1 MFFHPNGTVKKLVFN
16 MKEGKH
22 MLKNKRVVKALTIGL
37 ATVLAT
43 PSMTAFAAA
52 PGDTPTADD
61 NQADLTV
68 DVVKEPVAVASE
80 NEQAIKDA
88 SKLTDDAQKAEQK
101 VYNDAYFSQVPF
113 DEEWNDDLADVALD
127 EYDEQTRVVV
137 PSQQFPGF
145 KVVEPDDSANE
156 FDENAGDHLDDA
168 SGILDQGE
176 KDLTDKLE
184 EFEEKIDEVNTAKDN
199 ADTAQANATAEAM
212 KAEGAETAA
221 NAAGTSAAARP
232 QEAIAKEAAD
242 KAAEY
247 AGEAQDE
254 ATKSYNAYLE
264 AKAKYEEAETI
275 AKNANEAADKAVD
288 ASLEDAKV
296 AAEFAKQAEKDA
308 EALKVEMEI
317 ALAKARG
324 TQAYYQ
330 GELTRIENRLNELAS
345 EKQQLD
351 SDYAHAHAMYD
362 KETQAWRDA
371 FDAVSEARK
380 ALSEAPSGWDIFVDE
395 MKVRALEKALV
406 AAEKVLWDDG
416 KAFFDANDKANSLKI
431 KKELQDAYDL
441 IKEAY
446 EGKENQALKDAIQND
461 INVIDGNISTLKEK
475 YGNNIGEIQDTLLS
489 NTATDEAKET
499 AIISLVNN
507 ISKLDNASRFDTEL
521 FDGALYVVTD
531 AEGNKKFYTYKVE
544 NGVIKVAEVTENIQ
558 KIADAI
564 IVKGT
569 DGKTALTQA
578 ELELAIAAREE
589 GANYVIVDKGETKE
603 VPYSITTGYDITYTE
618 TTTETKDITR
628 GTETKYDKYEQTG
641 KLTVVVGRNYYGPIT
656 KTYDVEYYTVAI
668 RNHWGDIVGWSFDWC
683 VLENKGFYVDHVP
696 FTEKFGRDADFRKTQ
711 IVLNNVEV
719 TTTGTV
725 SKTISVD
732 EYDDY
737 CTKTGFTVVKTNKDE
752 GTNPVNVY
760 NLYFNVGVEEGVTD
774 LEALKA
780 KIGEGN
786 ILKYEVT
793 ETIPGESVTKIKVM
807 YNTVDTTKQHMNWY
821 EKVTPEEKGFDFEE
835 YDYTFDYG
843 SRQYSVGEGTLKW
856 NNYYG
861 WEIAVRVDVWGNY
874 VFKPISELSGNNSQ
888 KVVKF
893 REVLYKTEEEVKAEK
908 KSYTHG
914 KLFWSEKEVQKTS
927 DPKNVY
933 TVYYSVDGSETPAQ
947 YSTSYTSGE
956 FAGIDSLSD
965 LNADRTNKSNNLG
978 TVEDYNEKKA
988 AYEEAKD
995 EADAAWKKFVES
1007 KKNRDIT
1014 GINLWK
1020 ARKELNEAIGA
1031 KKKAEADLARAE
1043 WNFYWQ
1049 DLKTAGAKAALDDIT
1064 GKLAYNAGATAYNQG
1079 AKQIAN
1085 MNLQAAKA
1093 KVGEY
1098 TYKANVAKK
1107 LAVDAKKARR
1117 AAVKAREAI
1126 KKIKASNLGADAL
1139 EAAYAEL
1146 EVAEQTYKDAQAAA
1160 DLAAEEAK
1168 VALQAYNNVVNRI
1181 NALVAAENA
1190 AAAGAG
1196 EGEGAGEAT
1205 TGGAVVLTTVPTGE
1219 EVPGAPAAPAAGGAG
1234 VAANVAPAAVEAA
1247 TTDITTPDT
1256 ALAAAVPED
1265 NKAKD
1270 DLTQIMPQA
1279 PALVADI
1286 ADTEHLTWWWL
1297 LVVAVL
1303 GGTGYAMYKKFQT
1316 KKEEK
1321 VTK

>member
-1 MFFHPNGTVKKLVFN
+1 
-16 MKEGKH
+16 

-52 PGDTPTADD
+52 PSDTPTADD
-61 NQADLTV
+61 NQADLTA

-101 VYNDAYFSQVPF
+101 VYNDAYFAQVPF

-127 EYDEQTRVVV
+127 EYDEQTRVLA

-156 FDENAGDHLDDA
+156 FDENAGNHLDDA

-184 EFEEKIDEVNTAKDN
+184 EFEEKIDEVNTAKGN

-232 QEAIAKEAAD
+232 QEAVAKDAAD

-296 AAEFAKQAEKDA
+296 AAEFAKQAEADA
-308 EALKVEMEI
+308 KALKIEMEI
-317 ALAKARG
+317 ALGKARG

-362 KETQAWRDA
+362 IETQAWRDA

-406 AAEKVLWDDG
+406 AAEKVLWADG
-416 KAFFDANDKANSLKI
+416 KDFFDANDKANSLKI

-489 NTATDEAKET
+489 NTATDEDKET

-521 FDGALYVVTD
+521 FDGALYVVAD
-531 AEGNKKFYTYKVE
+531 ADGNKKFYTYKVE
-544 NGVIKVAEVTENIQ
+544 NGVIKVAEVTQNVQ

-656 KTYDVEYYTVAI
+656 KTYDVEYYRVAI
-668 RNHWGDIVGWSFDWC
+668 RDYWGDFVGWSFDWC

-793 ETIPGESVTKIKVM
+793 GTIPGEKVTKTQVM
-807 YNTVDTTKQHMNWY
+807 YDYVDETKQHMYWY
-821 EKVTPEEKGFDFEE
+821 EMVNPSTRKLDFEE
-835 YDYTFDYG
+835 FDYTYDRG
-843 SRQYSVGEGTLKW
+843 GKQYSYNDGTLLWDSKVDSRAGKYKGGW
-856 NNYYG
+856 YYIG
-861 WEIAVRVDVWGNY
+861 SNGKKKYLN
-874 VFKPISELSGNNSQ
+874 ELAKSGACP
-888 KVVKF
+888 VVKV
-893 REVLYKTEEEVKAEK
+893 REVLYKTPEEIKEEK
-908 KSYTHG
+908 NSYTG
-914 KLFWSEKEVQKTS
+914 NKLFWREVPGFEVGS
-927 DPKNVY
+927 DDQTVY
-933 TVYYSVDGSETPAQ
+933 TVYYSRESSETPAQ

-956 FAGIDSLSD
+956 FAGIDSLSG
-965 LNADRTNKSNNLG
+965 LNTDRTNKSNNLG

-1168 VALQAYNNVVNRI
+1168 AALQAYNNVVNRI

-1190 AAAGAG
+1190 AAGAG
-1196 EGEGAGEAT
+1196 EGEGAGEDETT
-1205 TGGAVVLTTVPTGE
+1205 TGGAVVLATVPTGE

-1256 ALAAAVPED
+1256 ALSAAVPED

-1279 PALVADI
+1279 PALAADI

>member
-1 MFFHPNGTVKKLVFN
+1 MFFHPNGTVKKLVIN

-156 FDENAGDHLDDA
+156 FDENAGDHLDGA

-380 ALSEAPSGWDIFVDE
+380 ALSEAPSQWEIIGDTW
-395 MKVRALEKALV
+395 KVQALEKALV
-406 AAEKVLWDDG
+406 AAEKVLWADG

-446 EGKENQALKDAIQND
+446 DGKLEENQKLEDAIQNEID
-461 INVIDGNISTLKEK
+461 VIDGEIADLKEK
-475 YGNNIGEIQDTLLS
+475 YGDNIGEIQATLL
-489 NTATDEAKET
+489 NAEATEEDKEAAVKNL
-499 AIISLVNN
+499 INN
-507 ISKLDNASRFDTEL
+507 ITSLSNAERFETNL
-521 FDGALYVVTD
+521 FEGALYKVTD
-531 AEGNKKFYTYKVE
+531 ADGKTQFYTYE
-544 NGVIKVAEVTENIQ
+544 IRNGVIYVAKVTETVENKIEYIVSTVEPTYADYNTKEELEAAIAEGLLDGTYYYDEVT
-558 KIADAI
+558 
-564 IVKGT
+564 GT
-569 DGKTALTQA
+569 ITDSRPTGK
-578 ELELAIAAREE
+578 
-589 GANYVIVDKGETKE
+589 
-603 VPYSITTGYDITYTE
+603 YDITYTE
-618 TTTETKDITR
+618 TELKR
-628 GTETKYDKYEQTG
+628 GYDNKYDVEGQTG
-641 KLTVVVGRNYYGPIT
+641 KVIVDVTKYYG
-656 KTYDVEYYTVAI
+656 YYTDTVTHTFDVIYITDDSTGNKVWAFYYDEGGRFKNDWYLLSYSNLTAIFPNLKNARNTNDVLSHIYLDNINVTMKDVAEE
-668 RNHWGDIVGWSFDWC
+668 DLYKYS
-683 VLENKGFYVDHVP
+683 NKANYSATALYADTEVP
-696 FTEKFGRDADFRKTQ
+696 TT
-711 IVLNNVEV
+711 VYTLVSNVKSI
-719 TTTGTV
+719 TG
-725 SKTISVD
+725 
-732 EYDDY
+732 
-737 CTKTGFTVVKTNKDE
+737 TNKDE
-752 GTNPVNVY
+752 LIAQAGDNFLTWRTIKIPGKVSSEEVVVDLNSPTTHMWNMAPELENGKPKYKCVLEYLNGKTFTYDPEADEQDNTLRWHNSRFGGGYWEVYTKQYGTTDWWKATIGLDEKYQYNHLVKEYNKTKTVNVE
-760 NLYFNVGVEEGVTD
+760 VD
-774 LEALKA
+774 
-780 KIGEGN
+780 GE
-786 ILKYEVT
+786 
-793 ETIPGESVTKIKVM
+793 
-807 YNTVDTTKQHMNWY
+807 VDGY
-821 EKVTPEEKGFDFEE
+821 
-835 YDYTFDYG
+835 
-843 SRQYSVGEGTLKW
+843 
-856 NNYYG
+856 
-861 WEIAVRVDVWGNY
+861 I
-874 VFKPISELSGNNSQ
+874 
-888 KVVKF
+888 
-893 REVLYKTEEEVKAEK
+893 
-908 KSYTHG
+908 
-914 KLFWSEKEVQKTS
+914 
-927 DPKNVY
+927 
-933 TVYYSVDGSETPAQ
+933 VYYKGTGETT
-947 YSTSYTSGE
+947 STTQVTTYTSGE
-956 FAGIDSLSD
+956 FAGIDSLSA
-965 LNADRTNKSNNLG
+965 LNTDRTNKSNNLG

-1020 ARKELNEAIGA
+1020 ARKELNEAIAA
-1031 KKKAEADLARAE
+1031 KKKAEDDLAKAE

-1107 LAVDAKKARR
+1107 LAIDAKKARR

-1146 EVAEQTYKDAQAAA
+1146 EAAKQAYKDAQAAA

-1168 VALQAYNNVVNRI
+1168 AALQAYNNVVNRI

-1190 AAAGAG
+1190 AAAG
-1196 EGEGAGEAT
+1196 EGEGAGEGETT
-1205 TGGAVVLTTVPTGE
+1205 TGGAVVLATIPTGE
-1219 EVPGAPAAPAAGGAG
+1219 EVPGAPAAPVAGGAG

-1256 ALAAAVPED
+1256 ALSAAVPED

-1279 PALVADI
+1279 PALAADI